1 MIALVNSLNTLTP
14 GNKNKLHHH
23 QTMQNRDKLIEFVK
37 EQHGAQV
44 RKYTGEP
51 YFNHLIAVAEMAE
64 KTGVQYGWEIGLC
77 HDLLE
82 DTECSYSDLN
92 HFLHKSCNYSLFS
105 AINISDNVWDLTD
118 VFTHEA
124 FPYLNRSIRK
134 QCEALRLH
142 TISRTAQIVKCCD
155 LIDNTKSIVAHDP
168 GFAVKYLAE
177 KREILKGFTKIDGA
191 IKSEIWNVLLDAETE
206 LGLTTL

>member
-1 MIALVNSLNTLTP
+1 MACFLLLTP
-14 GNKNKLHHH
+14 IINH

-37 EQHGAQV
+37 EQHRAQV

-51 YFNHLIAVAEMAE
+51 YLNHLLAVAEMAE

-82 DTECSYSDLN
+82 DTECHSGKLESALVNCGYSHDIVYLIV
-92 HFLHKSCNYSLFS
+92 H
-105 AINISDNVWDLTD
+105 AVIELTD
-118 VFTHEA
+118 VFTHHWY
-124 FPYLNRSIRK
+124 PYLNRSIRK

-142 TISRTAQIVKCCD
+142 TINRTAQIVKCCD
-155 LIDNTKSIVAHDP
+155 LIDNTKSIVAHDA

-191 IKSEIWNVLLDAETE
+191 IKSEVWNVLLDAESQLAE
-206 LGLTTL
+206 F

>member
-1 MIALVNSLNTLTP
+1 
-14 GNKNKLHHH
+14 
-23 QTMQNRDKLIEFVK
+23 
-37 EQHGAQV
+37 
-44 RKYTGEP
+44 
-51 YFNHLIAVAEMAE
+51 
-64 KTGVQYGWEIGLC
+64 
-77 HDLLE
+77 
-82 DTECSYSDLN
+82 
-92 HFLHKSCNYSLFS
+92 HKSCNYSLFS

-206 LGLTTL
+206 L

>member
-1 MIALVNSLNTLTP
+1 
-14 GNKNKLHHH
+14 
-23 QTMQNRDKLIEFVK
+23 MQNRDKLIEFVK